1 MKLKTLIKNRKEL
14 FIILSIILAVAII
27 AVLLILL
34 LPAKKPAPA
43 EHDILNSLPSNISCV
58 PYLKN
63 GSLYIMQDGKSSL
76 ISEKVYDDD
85 DVEKAQLFDYVWSCS
100 GSELLYLKNAEDC
113 GELMHYKNGSNQLI
127 AKGVTSWC
135 TVEKMDRAA
144 YIIDEDSALQTG
156 MLMLYYNNSSIL
168 LDINVQPSSVRFS
181 SDGNYLYALKCH
193 DTSELSTGIGDLI
206 RYDMQGKGEIIQKDV
221 YGINWISYDGSSYI
235 CLSQNADTIT
245 YDYLIVSGERS
256 ITINGVYAAHIS
268 DDRSMMY
275 LLADFNS
282 ELEMGTLYALSIA
295 DLNKRELAQNVAYIN
310 PGGITDL
317 TQGILYSTPGD
328 MAGRYDINYV
338 TSSGKIYTLISD
350 GFEES
355 LYTIYLNTQK
365 QTGYILMHGVSADRH
380 TLHYVKW
387 SNGNIEDKKLDEH
400 VHEIIYYEACDSI
413 LYIKNGSGNTADLYM
428 VTGDQERKLVAEGT
442 GAIYNS
448 ADQSYYSCS
457 LLSNDGKKA
466 LYFTNLINTEE
477 SELESHPIASLYG
490 TMHIIDLETGKS
502 TEISKQ
508 VVANAALSIMTD
520 ANMENIYFMTLNG
533 ERLNLC
539 QYASGE
545 TAVLDES
552 IMNLLV
558 PTMQ

>member
-1 MKLKTLIKNRKEL
+1 MKLKSLFKNRKG
-14 FIILSIILAVAII
+14 IIIITSIILVVVIVAVAL
-27 AVLLILL
+27 VLL
-34 LPAKKPAPA
+34 LPEKNPAAA
-43 EHDILNSLPSNISCV
+43 EHDILNSLPESVTCV

-63 GSLYIMQDGKSSL
+63 GSLYIYKDGQARL
-76 ISEKVYDDD
+76 ISDGIYENDDI
-85 DVEKAQLFDYVWSCS
+85 EEAQLFDYVWSQS
-100 GSELLYLKNAEDC
+100 SDELLYLKNAEDS

-135 TVEKMDRAA
+135 TIDKMDRAA

-156 MLMLYYNNSSIL
+156 MLMLYYNNASIL

-193 DTSELSTGIGDLI
+193 DTSELSTGIGDLMK
-206 RYDMQGKGEIIQKDV
+206 YDMEGNREIVQENV
-221 YGINWISYDGSSYI
+221 YGVNWLSRDGSAYI

-245 YDYLIVSGERS
+245 YDYLIVSDERS
-256 ITINGVYAAHIS
+256 VTINNVYAASIT
-268 DDRSMMY
+268 DDRSMIY
-275 LLADFNS
+275 LLADYDT
-282 ELEMGTLYALSIA
+282 ELELGTIYSLTL
-295 DLNKRELAQNVAYIN
+295 DNLRQRELAQNAAFMN
-310 PGGITDL
+310 SGGITDL

-338 TSSGKIYTLISD
+338 TSSGRTYCLITN
-350 GFEES
+350 GFEQS
-355 LYTIYLNTQK
+355 LYTIYLNTQQ

-380 TLHYVKW
+380 TLHYIEW
-387 SNGNIEDKKLDEH
+387 SNGRVEDKKLDEH
-400 VHEIIYYEACDSI
+400 VHELVYYEACDSI

-428 VTGDQERKLVAEGT
+428 ATGDQERKLVAENT

-448 ADQSYYSCS
+448 TDESYYSCS
-457 LLSNDGKKA
+457 ILSNDGKKA
-466 LYFTNLINTEE
+466 LYFTNMINTEE

-490 TMHIIDLETGKS
+490 TLHMIDLETGTS

-508 VVANAALSIMTD
+508 VMANAVLSIMSD
-520 ANMENIYFMTLNG
+520 ASMENIYFMTLNG

-545 TAVLDES
+545 VTVLDEG
-552 IMNLLV
+552 IMNMLI
-558 PTMQ
+558 PTM

>member
-43 EHDILNSLPSNISCV
+43 EHDILNSLPSDIACV

-63 GSLYIMQDGKSSL
+63 GSLYIMQDGESSL

-85 DVEKAQLFDYVWSCS
+85 DVEKAQLFDYVWSCA

-256 ITINGVYAAHIS
+256 ITITGVYAANIS

-387 SNGNIEDKKLDEH
+387 SNGSIEDKKLDEH

-508 VVANAALSIMTD
+508 VVANAALSIMAD

-545 TAVLDES
+545 TAILDES
-552 IMNLLV
+552 IMNMLV

>member
-1 MKLKTLIKNRKEL
+1 MKLKTLFKNHKG
-14 FIILSIILAVAII
+14 IIIITSIILVVII
-27 AVLLILL
+27 IVVSLVLL
-34 LPAKKPAPA
+34 LPEKKPAAA
-43 EHDILNSLPSNISCV
+43 EHDILNSLPESINCV

-63 GSLYIMQDGKSSL
+63 GSLYMYENGQSQL
-76 ISEKVYDDD
+76 ISDGVYEKDDI
-85 DVEKAQLFDYVWSCS
+85 EKAQLFDYVWSQS
-100 GSELLYLKNAEDC
+100 SDELLYLKNAEDS

-135 TVEKMDRAA
+135 TIDKMDRAA
-144 YIIDEDSALQTG
+144 YIIDEDSTLQTG
-156 MLMLYYNNSSIL
+156 MLMLYYNNASIL

-193 DTSELSTGIGDLI
+193 DTSELSTGIGDLMK
-206 RYDMQGKGEIIQKDV
+206 YDMEGNREIIQEDV
-221 YGINWISYDGSSYI
+221 YSVNWLSRDGSAYI
-235 CLSQNADTIT
+235 CISQNADTIT

-256 ITINGVYAAHIS
+256 VNINNVYAATIA

-275 LLADFNS
+275 LLADYNT
-282 ELEMGTLYALSIA
+282 ELELGTIYSLTL
-295 DLNKRELAQNVAYIN
+295 DNLKQRELAQNAAFMN
-310 PGGITDL
+310 PSGITDL

-328 MAGRYDINYV
+328 MSGRYDINYV
-338 TSSGKIYTLISD
+338 TSSGRTYCLISD
-350 GFEES
+350 GFEQS
-355 LYTIYLNTQK
+355 LYTIYLNTQQ

-387 SNGNIEDKKLDEH
+387 SNGKIEDKKLDEH
-400 VHEIIYYEACDSI
+400 VHELVYYEACDSI

-428 VTGDQERKLVAEGT
+428 VTGDQERKLVAENT
-442 GAIYNS
+442 GVIYNS
-448 ADQSYYSCS
+448 ADESYYSCS

-490 TMHIIDLETGKS
+490 TLHIIDLETGTS

-508 VVANAALSIMTD
+508 VMANAVLSILSD

-545 TAVLDES
+545 VNILDEG
-552 IMNLLV
+552 IMNMLI
-558 PTMQ
+558 PTM

>member
-1 MKLKTLIKNRKEL
+1 MKLKSLFKNRKG
-14 FIILSIILAVAII
+14 IIIITSIILVVVIVVVAL
-27 AVLLILL
+27 VLL
-34 LPAKKPAPA
+34 LPEKNPAAA
-43 EHDILNSLPSNISCV
+43 EHDILNSLPESVTCV

-63 GSLYIMQDGKSSL
+63 GSLYIYKDGQARL
-76 ISEKVYDDD
+76 ISDGIYENDDI
-85 DVEKAQLFDYVWSCS
+85 EEAQLFDYVWSQS
-100 GSELLYLKNAEDC
+100 SDELLYLKNAEDS

-135 TVEKMDRAA
+135 TIDKMDRAA

-156 MLMLYYNNSSIL
+156 MLMLYYNNASIL

-193 DTSELSTGIGDLI
+193 DTSELSTGIGDLMK
-206 RYDMQGKGEIIQKDV
+206 YDMEGNREIVQENV
-221 YGINWISYDGSSYI
+221 YGVNWLSRDGSAYI

-256 ITINGVYAAHIS
+256 VTINNVYAASIT
-268 DDRSMMY
+268 DDRSMIY
-275 LLADFNS
+275 LLADYDT
-282 ELEMGTLYALSIA
+282 ELELGTIYSLTL
-295 DLNKRELAQNVAYIN
+295 DNLRQRELAQNAAFMN
-310 PGGITDL
+310 SGGITDL

-338 TSSGKIYTLISD
+338 TSSGRTYCLITN
-350 GFEES
+350 GFEQS
-355 LYTIYLNTQK
+355 LYTIYLNTQQ

-380 TLHYVKW
+380 TLHYIEW
-387 SNGNIEDKKLDEH
+387 SNGRIEDKKLDEH
-400 VHEIIYYEACDSI
+400 VHELVYYEACDSI

-428 VTGDQERKLVAEGT
+428 VTGDQERKLVAENT

-448 ADQSYYSCS
+448 ADESYYSCS
-457 LLSNDGKKA
+457 ILSNDGKKA
-466 LYFTNLINTEE
+466 LYFTNMINTEE

-490 TMHIIDLETGKS
+490 TLHMIDLETGTS

-508 VVANAALSIMTD
+508 VMANAVLSIMSD
-520 ANMENIYFMTLNG
+520 ASMENIYFMTLNG

-545 TAVLDES
+545 VTVLDEG
-552 IMNLLV
+552 IMNMLI
-558 PTMQ
+558 PTM

>member
-1 MKLKTLIKNRKEL
+1 MKLKSLFKNRKG
-14 FIILSIILAVAII
+14 IIIITSIILVVVIVVVAL
-27 AVLLILL
+27 VLL
-34 LPAKKPAPA
+34 LPEKNPAAA
-43 EHDILNSLPSNISCV
+43 EHDILNSLPESVTCV

-63 GSLYIMQDGKSSL
+63 GSLYIYKDGQAQL
-76 ISEKVYDDD
+76 ISDGIYENDDI
-85 DVEKAQLFDYVWSCS
+85 EEAQLFDYVWSQS
-100 GSELLYLKNAEDC
+100 SDELLYLKNAEDS

-135 TVEKMDRAA
+135 TIDKMDRVA

-156 MLMLYYNNSSIL
+156 MLMLYYNNASIL

-193 DTSELSTGIGDLI
+193 DTSELSTGIGDLMK
-206 RYDMQGKGEIIQKDV
+206 YDMEGNREIIQEDV
-221 YGINWISYDGSSYI
+221 YGVNWLSSDGSAYI

-256 ITINGVYAAHIS
+256 VTINNVYAASIT
-268 DDRSMMY
+268 DDRSMIY
-275 LLADFNS
+275 LLADYDT
-282 ELEMGTLYALSIA
+282 ELELGTIYSLTL
-295 DLNKRELAQNVAYIN
+295 DNLRQRELAQNAAFMN
-310 PGGITDL
+310 AGGITDL

-338 TSSGKIYTLISD
+338 TSSGRTYCLITN
-350 GFEES
+350 GFEQS
-355 LYTIYLNTQK
+355 LYTIYLNTQQ

-380 TLHYVKW
+380 TLHYIEW
-387 SNGNIEDKKLDEH
+387 SNGRIEDKKLDEH
-400 VHEIIYYEACDSI
+400 VHELVYYEACDSI

-428 VTGDQERKLVAEGT
+428 VTGDQERKLVAENT

-448 ADQSYYSCS
+448 TDESYYSCS
-457 LLSNDGKKA
+457 ILSNDGKKA
-466 LYFTNLINTEE
+466 LYFTNMINTEE

-490 TMHIIDLETGKS
+490 TLRMIDLETGTS

-508 VVANAALSIMTD
+508 VMANAVLSIMSD
-520 ANMENIYFMTLNG
+520 ASMENIYFMTLNG

-545 TAVLDES
+545 VTVLDEG
-552 IMNLLV
+552 IMNMLI
-558 PTMQ
+558 PTM